1 LNVINGFLLASLQ
14 INTEEGGENVK
25 YVKFWDAA
33 IVKWQQLLAAMEA
46 TPTKYPTY
54 LFGPHG
60 IGQTLKGISVLE
72 AETEDQLINYILA
85 LSPEFN
91 VKFEPL
97 LDAQKTVASY
107 LKSKQ

>member
-1 LNVINGFLLASLQ
+1 M
-14 INTEEGGENVK
+14 K
-25 YVKFWDAA
+25 YVKFWEVPKLTDMDAA
-33 IVKWQQLLAAMEA
+33 IAKWQQLLAAMEA
-46 TPTKYPTY
+46 TPAKYPTY
-54 LFGPHG
+54 VFGPHG

-72 AETEDQLINYILA
+72 ADTEDQLINYILA

-91 VKFEPL
+91 IKFEPL